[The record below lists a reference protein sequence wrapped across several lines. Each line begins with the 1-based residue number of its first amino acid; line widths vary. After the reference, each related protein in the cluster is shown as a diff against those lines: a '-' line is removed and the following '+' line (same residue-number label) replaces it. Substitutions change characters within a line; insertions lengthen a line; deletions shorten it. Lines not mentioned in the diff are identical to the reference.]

1 MNIFKKFFSKESP
14 EPSFTTKLKTGFN
27 NTAQKINNNI
37 TTIFTHT
44 KLDDDMLQEF
54 EDLLLSCDFGLSVTQ
69 KIIEKI
75 KSQKYEKNLSHKD
88 IMVILRDTIE
98 GIMAPSVCEFL
109 PNLSF
114 KPFVIL
120 FVGVNG
126 SGKTTT
132 IGKLASKFVNQG
144 KKIMFAAGDTFRA
157 AASEQL
163 NIWGSKL
170 GAEVFTSKTGNDPA
184 SIAFEAYKEAKNK
197 NIDILFID
205 TAGRLQN
212 KTELMQELAKIIR
225 VIQKLD
231 ASAPHCVLQTLDG
244 NVGQNAISQV
254 EQFKDIANVT
264 GLIMTKLD
272 GTARGGILAAVAQK
286 FSLPIYFIGIGEK
299 VEDLRA
305 FSAKNYANAICGIE
319 E

>member
-1 MNIFKKFFSKESP
+1 MNIFKNFFSKEKS
-14 EPSFTTKLKTGFN
+14 ETSLTTKLKTSFSG
-27 NTAQKINNNI
+27 TAQKINNNI

-44 KLDDDMLQEF
+44 KLDDNMLQEF

-75 KSQKYEKNLSHKD
+75 KGQRYKKNLLEKD
-88 IMVILRDTIE
+88 IRLILRDTIE
-98 GIMAPSVCEFL
+98 EIIAPSVSDFL
-109 PNLSF
+109 PDLSF

-132 IGKLASKFVNQG
+132 IGKLAAKFACEG

-184 SIAFEAYKEAKNK
+184 SIAFEAYKEAKNN

-212 KTELMQELAKIIR
+212 KQELMQELAKIIR
-225 VIQKLD
+225 VIKKIDL
-231 ASAPHCVLQTLDG
+231 SAPHCVLQTLDG
-244 NVGQNAISQV
+244 NVGQNALSQV
-254 EQFKDIANVT
+254 DQFKDIANVT

-272 GTARGGILAAVAQK
+272 GTARGGILTAIAQN

-299 VEDLRA
+299 IEDLKP
-305 FSAKNYANAICGIE
+305 FTAKNYANAICGIE